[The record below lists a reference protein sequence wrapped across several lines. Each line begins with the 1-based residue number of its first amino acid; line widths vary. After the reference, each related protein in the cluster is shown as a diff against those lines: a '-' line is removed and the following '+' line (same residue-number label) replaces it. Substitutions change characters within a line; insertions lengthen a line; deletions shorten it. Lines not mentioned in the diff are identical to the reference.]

1 MRDLRRAPFASLIT
15 LMAMLLA
22 GIASAQPSPSAYPNR
37 PVRLLVT
44 FLPGGSSDLIARI
57 IAPLMADRLGKPVLV
72 ENRPGASGAI
82 AAEATVKAPPDGH
95 VLLIAGSSS
104 VLGLNPILIPNL
116 SYDPKD
122 LAPITLLVTSPFII
136 AVNPTVVSAG
146 TVREFIASIKAKS
159 QPVSFASG
167 GNFSGMHLAGEYF
180 KSLSG
185 LDMQHVPYKGNGPA
199 LSDVAGGQ
207 VLMAFVDLGS
217 TGALVKAGRVKVLAV
232 AAKQRSPLAPNIP
245 TAGET
250 GLPGWEAS
258 GSFGLVTA
266 VGAPQETI
274 SRLNAEATRILR
286 LPDVVDRILATGNEP
301 APTTPEEFGT
311 FIRTETAKWTRVI
324 KQAGLKIE
332 Q

>member
-1 MRDLRRAPFASLIT
+1 MSPFRRSLMASL
-15 LMAMLLA
+15 AMLIMFSMA
-22 GIASAQPSPSAYPNR
+22 GIAGAQPSASPYPNR

-57 IAPLMADRLGKPVLV
+57 ISPLLAERLGKPVLV

-116 SYDPKD
+116 PYDPKD
-122 LAPITLLVTSPFII
+122 LAPITLLVTSPFIV
-136 AVNPTVVSAG
+136 AVNPSVISAG
-146 TVREFIASIKAKS
+146 TVRELITAIKAKS
-159 QPVSFASG
+159 QQVSFASG

-180 KSLSG
+180 KSLAG

-232 AAKQRSPLAPNIP
+232 AARQRSPLAPNIP
-245 TAGET
+245 TAAET

-274 SRLNAEATRILR
+274 SRLNAETTRILR
-286 LPDVVDRILATGNEP
+286 LPDVAERILATGNEP
-301 APTTPEEFGT
+301 APTTPEEFGS
-311 FIRTETAKWTRVI
+311 FIKGETAKWTRVI